1 MTIETP
7 PHVSADDE
15 AVLAERFRNGDAD
28 ALGRLYSRHCP
39 SVYRVVARVAGQAD
53 ADDLVQA
60 AFLRAWERRDR
71 LRDPDK
77 FRAWLLAT
85 ARNLALD
92 HLRRSQQNLRRS
104 MQWQEADWAELAST
118 ANTEATM
125 VVSEAA
131 ALVWKAASSLEPR
144 QREVLHLSVGED
156 LSSPEVATVLGVS
169 AGHAAVLVHRAK
181 RALRIA
187 VRTLLVTTGARE
199 CAGLQRL
206 VPTGLHVLSRREHAA
221 VEHHMRRCPACA
233 AAADR
238 LTEPARLFGTL
249 PLLAP
254 PTGMAAGGLHA
265 LQAAIGH
272 AGGAVPGAA
281 TGAANAVAEGARD
294 SWHAAHLASAGVTL
308 AGVAA
313 AAAVIFLPAA
323 PAGPSPTHSTSAIP
337 VSTPATPPPGG
348 RIFVTGDDPDV
359 HAHYGP
365 NAAGAQHLI
374 QVAVGYVTSGKTAP
388 RLLLV
393 TDLRD
398 PGGSLHGDPRLGLH
412 DSGFTVD
419 VADDGSG
426 ATGVLDLHT
435 VRFADY
441 DAVIVASDFGG
452 WLRQAELD
460 VLDAR
465 QAELASFARAGGG
478 IVAFAEAGAT
488 AAQGSAPTTSHGFFG
503 FLPTAMSAAALSEY
517 EVGVTVTAAAGALGL
532 SNGDEAQNYLH
543 TAFTPPPGATPL
555 VVDPAGRAIAF
566 VMPAS

>member
-1 MTIETP
+1 MESP
-7 PHVSADDE
+7 RLVSTDDE
-15 AVLAERFRNGDAD
+15 AVLAERFGKGDAD

-39 SVYRVVARVAGQAD
+39 MVYRLVVRIAGPTD

-60 AFLRAWERRDR
+60 AFLRAWEHRDR
-71 LRDPDK
+71 LRDPHK
-77 FRAWLLAT
+77 FRPWLLAT

-92 HLRRSQQNLRRS
+92 HRRRAQQNLR
-104 MQWQEADWAELAST
+104 QTLEWQEAEWEELASS
-118 ANTEATM
+118 ANTEAAALA
-125 VVSEAA
+125 SETP

-144 QREVLHLSVGED
+144 QREVLHLAVGED
-156 LSSPEVATVLGVS
+156 LSSPEVATVLGIS
-169 AGHAAVLVHRAK
+169 PGHAAVLVHRAK
-181 RALRIA
+181 RALGTA
-187 VRTLLVTTGARE
+187 VRTLLVATRARD
-199 CAGLQRL
+199 CPGLQRL

-221 VEHHMRRCPACA
+221 VEHHMRRCPACV

-254 PTGMAAGGLHA
+254 PAGMVTGGLHA

-272 AGGAVPGAA
+272 AGSAVPGAE
-281 TGAANAVAEGARD
+281 TGASSAVHKWLRD

-323 PAGPSPTHSTSAIP
+323 PAGPSPTHATSAVP
-337 VSTPATPPPGG
+337 VSVPPTPPPGG
-348 RIFVTGDDPDV
+348 RIFVTGDDPEV

-365 NAAGAQHLI
+365 NAAGAQHLV
-374 QVAVGYVTSGKTAP
+374 QVAVGYVTSGKAAP

-412 DSGFTVD
+412 DSGFTFD
-419 VADDGSG
+419 VADQGSG
-426 ATGVLDLHT
+426 AAGVLDLHT

-441 DAVIVASDFGG
+441 DAVMVASDFGG

-460 VLDAR
+460 ILDAR
-465 QAELASFARAGGG
+465 QAELASFTRAGGG
-478 IVAFAEAGAT
+478 IVAFAEGGAT
-488 AAQGSAPTTSHGFFG
+488 AAPGSPPTTSSGFFG
-503 FLPTAMSAAALSEY
+503 FLPAAMSTAPLSEY
-517 EVGVTVTAAAGALGL
+517 EVGVTVTAAASALGL
-532 SNGDEAQNYLH
+532 SNGDEARNYLH
-543 TAFTPPPGATPL
+543 TAFTPPPGAIPL
-555 VVDPAGRAIAF
+555 VVDQAGHAIAF
-566 VMPAS
+566 AMSIS